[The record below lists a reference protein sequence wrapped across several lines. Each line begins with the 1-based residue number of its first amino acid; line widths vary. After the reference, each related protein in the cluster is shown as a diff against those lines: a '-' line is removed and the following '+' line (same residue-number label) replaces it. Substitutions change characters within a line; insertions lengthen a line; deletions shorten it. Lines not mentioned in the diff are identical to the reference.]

1 MSLLSIV
8 QAVSGRLSLPQP
20 SAVVGS
26 TDKQVIQLYALA
38 NEEGA
43 SLARRHP
50 WLALMEEQSFTTVAA
65 PAQGA
70 ALPAD
75 LGRVNIPDGSF
86 G

>member
-1 MSLLSIV
+1 MSLLTII

-20 SAVVGS
+20 SAVAGS
-26 TDKQVIQLYALA
+26 ADKQVVQLLALA

-50 WLALMEEQSFTTVAA
+50 WQALLEEQTFATTAT

-70 ALPAD
+70 ALPA
-75 LGRVNIPDGSF
+75 
-86 G
+86 